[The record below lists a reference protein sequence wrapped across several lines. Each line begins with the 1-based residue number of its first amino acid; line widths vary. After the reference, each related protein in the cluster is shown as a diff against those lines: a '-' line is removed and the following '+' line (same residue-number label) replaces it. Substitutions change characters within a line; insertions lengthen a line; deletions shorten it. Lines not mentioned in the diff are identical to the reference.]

1 MTRPSA
7 AASQRTSS
15 WRGTS
20 SRRTVGPGRETEP
33 TAGVGAAQLGRDWL
47 VSFVGFDR
55 RGSGGSL
62 VGLRGGLS
70 YYSMPT
76 PQEPDAPGTP
86 EAPRVPEAP
95 DAARRIE
102 EECDVCGSTN
112 VWWRNCKL
120 LCRGCGAIVKSCADL

>member
-33 TAGVGAAQLGRDWL
+33 TAGVGAAQLGRDLL

-55 RGSGGSL
+55 CGSWGVDGRRE
-62 VGLRGGLS
+62 GRLS
-70 YYSMPT
+70 YYSMSA
-76 PQEPDAPGTP
+76 PQEPDAPGT
-86 EAPRVPEAP
+86 R
-95 DAARRIE
+95 E
-102 EECDVCGSTN
+102 EEVCDVCGSADL
-112 VWWRNCKL
+112 WWR
-120 LCRGCGAIVKSCADL
+120 